1 MTAANISYVLEM
13 VEMKTELLLQ
23 ILAKHEFTRTAEPP
37 TETIVIHGVPGS
49 GKSTLIRALITHRS
63 TIAFTLG
70 APYGSTLARPGV
82 EKLPKDAHYLH
93 YETRI
98 LDEYQLATESDTSK
112 FNVLVGDP
120 FQGKLHLRAHYV
132 KAHSHRVPA
141 PICHFLRL
149 LDYEIFGSR
158 PGEICKLPVYSEHPT
173 KPVGQILHL
182 GNISREL
189 TRTHN
194 ACSKAPAEVQG
205 LEYQDVTLVYHSS
218 ERLKDR
224 TGFYIAATRAL
235 NRLFLITDEDL
246 PNAESVNIPGNALS

>member
-1 MTAANISYVLEM
+1 M
-13 VEMKTELLLQ
+13 VEMKIELLLQ
-23 ILAKHEFTRTAEPP
+23 ILTNNEFIRTAEPF

-49 GKSTLIRALITHRS
+49 GKSTLIRALITHKS

-70 APYGSTLARPGV
+70 SPYGSTLARPGV
-82 EKLPKDAHYLH
+82 KKLPQDTHYHH

-98 LDEYQLATESDTSK
+98 LDEYQLATESDTSN

-141 PICHFLRL
+141 PICHFLRS

-158 PGEICKLPVYSEHPT
+158 PGEINQLPVYSKQPT
-173 KPVGQILHL
+173 EPIGQILHL
-182 GNISREL
+182 GDVSREL

-194 ACSKAPAEVQG
+194 VCSKTPAEVQG

-235 NRLFLITDEDL
+235 NRLFLITDEILQNTESTNTPADAL
-246 PNAESVNIPGNALS
+246 P